1 MSQNVVVIGGC
12 LCYRYD
18 WVRNLV
24 LENEEAAA
32 CVCVNTHKLLEVNH
46 KYPMTFQN
54 SCDRAQ

>member
-1 MSQNVVVIGGC
+1 VVIGGC

-32 CVCVNTHKLLEVNH
+32 CVCVNTHKLLEVNQ
-46 KYPMTFQN
+46 KYTMTFQN